1 MSFVRKVLPAVI
13 TAFVL
18 LLPSTG
24 TAKSKSSKARAK
36 KRGAPVVWKVTES
49 SELPGQSA
57 TATWTWNKKKKRF
70 LGRWSNGSAGL
81 IRVLSLDQKQIVLTR
96 RDSSGTKAGL
106 TARYE
111 GTISGNTVQ
120 GTVVY
125 TYSGKVTRGT
135 WRAIHQKGSA
145 TVARKR
151 SLNKK
156 RYSGERRILLSR
168 AERRSFPRLG
178 GNFEVLAPRTK
189 VYNCIAWS
197 IGITNRW
204 VWPGY
209 TISAFDQL
217 YGSYG
222 YRRISTKDYRLQPGV
237 QKIVLYGRVYKNG
250 RIKCTHGA
258 RQLADGTWTSKLG
271 KLPLIRHMSPDA
283 LNGPSYGRPIAV
295 YVKS

>member
-1 MSFVRKVLPAVI
+1 M
-13 TAFVL
+13 
-18 LLPSTG
+18 
-24 TAKSKSSKARAK
+24 
-36 KRGAPVVWKVTES
+36 
-49 SELPGQSA
+49 
-57 TATWTWNKKKKRF
+57 
-70 LGRWSNGSAGL
+70 
-81 IRVLSLDQKQIVLTR
+81 
-96 RDSSGTKAGL
+96 
-106 TARYE
+106 
-111 GTISGNTVQ
+111 
-120 GTVVY
+120 
-125 TYSGKVTRGT
+125 
-135 WRAIHQKGSA
+135 
-145 TVARKR
+145 ARKR
-151 SLNKK
+151 FLNKK

-168 AERRSFPRLG
+168 VERRSFPRLG

-237 QKIVLYGRVYKNG
+237 QKIVLYGHVSKNG